1 MKTFKKTYLDLLP
14 LDNIINIFNYINTT
28 KLKINDNM
36 TTIDIIDLIWE
47 VQKIEQKQNLYF
59 MELKCSQIL
68 MELKL
73 KKKIVDYK
81 IYWPTIIYE
90 DDLYEYMYCI

>member
-73 KKKIVDYK
+73 KKEISNYK
-81 IYWPTIIYE
+81 INWPNMKFDIAK
-90 DDLYEYMYCI
+90 